1 MDREAFCSAG
11 GSPVSGVGGGREPR
25 KEKDAARG
33 CPFRFGR
40 IPPPEN
46 PCTSAGGS
54 APVTPPDFLFRRT
67 PLPPQA
73 RQGSFSLV
81 AGFVALS
88 EKPPVSYESPRRS
101 RGTVRQE
108 GDVPTRFQTP
118 RRTLSRSGGTSPP
131 PPRQVPA
138 GPPRCLGGAVGC
150 FPSRAGIQRRRKGSP
165 PVSSPREGPF
175 PHRGEFPSAAPP
187 SLCRPDQVPWGC
199 RGLLPSRA

>member
-25 KEKDAARG
+25 QEKDEARG

-46 PCTSAGGS
+46 PCASAGGS
-54 APVTPPDFLFRRT
+54 VSAAPPDFLFRRT
-67 PLPPQA
+67 SLPLQA

-118 RRTLSRSGGTSPP
+118 
-131 PPRQVPA
+131 
-138 GPPRCLGGAVGC
+138 GGAFPVPGETPLC
-150 FPSRAGIQRRRKGSP
+150 RSAKSLQARPDALGVPWVAFRPGEGPAQKKGAPVRLADGGSFGFPGNYSSMRRVWWPSR
-165 PVSSPREGPF
+165 
-175 PHRGEFPSAAPP
+175 
-187 SLCRPDQVPWGC
+187 
-199 RGLLPSRA
+199 